1 MIPLVDRQV
10 AMSLL
15 LELALQRGTLS
26 HILDAIL
33 LLLCLSNMPSFGAD
47 KNSRPPKSED
57 GVKVESPSGG
67 RTGEGGGGGGG
78 QEGRGGRSWRH
89 EGRQMSFPLVHFL
102 RRLGSIST
110 PPSPYPS
117 LKDVQEVGCAWA
129 GWSCVFSSHNY
140 SPPVQQESVPSKC
153 YLECFTLP
161 NDDTTKLDL
170 QQVATVAMAHLDRIA
185 EPYLAFD
192 KVQH

>member
-1 MIPLVDRQV
+1 
-10 AMSLL
+10 MSLL

-129 GWSCVFSSHNY
+129 GVVFSALIIPLLCSKRVCPPNATWSASL
-140 SPPVQQESVPSKC
+140 SPMTTPPSLIC
-153 YLECFTLP
+153 NRWPQWPWLTWTALLSP
-161 NDDTTKLDL
+161 
-170 QQVATVAMAHLDRIA
+170 I
-185 EPYLAFD
+185 
-192 KVQH
+192 